1 MSTGSK
7 NKGFSFIDERTRIT
21 LSAQWQA
28 LHRHPEYGH
37 AVQTCLKEVAEQL
50 KILEPSIV
58 YSGSYWITTDIE
70 QVRIEKKLYTLP

>member
-50 KILEPSIV
+50 KILEPSLA
-58 YSGSYWITTDIE
+58 YSLSY
-70 QVRIEKKLYTLP
+70 